1 MVFVGID
8 VSKQRL
14 DVALRPGEE
23 VFEVANSARGIAQLV
38 RRLKK
43 LSADG
48 IVLEAS
54 GGLELAAVSELA
66 AAGLPVMVVN
76 PRQVRDF
83 ARASGRLA
91 KTDTIDAGILARF
104 AEVMQPQLRRLPDAQ
119 SRALMALVI
128 RRRQLVEMITAESN
142 RCERAP
148 QLVRKWI
155 AASIRSLKQQAIVV
169 DRELGSVIRSTPVWR
184 EKEDQL
190 RSVPGVGKTNSATLL
205 AYWSYPVSIDG
216 VGLR

>member
-8 VSKQRL
+8 VLKQRL

-54 GGLELAAVSELA
+54 GGFELAAVSELA

-83 ARASGRLA
+83 ARAR
-91 KTDTIDAGILARF
+91 KTR
-104 AEVMQPQLRRLPDAQ
+104 QNRHHRRRHP
-119 SRALMALVI
+119 RALCRGHAA
-128 RRRQLVEMITAESN
+128 TA
-142 RCERAP
+142 P
-148 QLVRKWI
+148 
-155 AASIRSLKQQAIVV
+155 
-169 DRELGSVIRSTPVWR
+169 
-184 EKEDQL
+184 
-190 RSVPGVGKTNSATLL
+190 AT
-205 AYWSYPVSIDG
+205 A
-216 VGLR
+216 

>member
-54 GGLELAAVSELA
+54 GGFELAAVSELA

-190 RSVPGVGKTNSATLL
+190 RSVPGVGKTTSATLL
-205 AYWSYPVSIDG
+205 AYWSYPVSMDG

>member
-54 GGLELAAVSELA
+54 GGFELAAVSELA

-91 KTDTIDAGILARF
+91 KPTPSTRASSRT
-104 AEVMQPQLRRLPDAQ
+104 LP
-119 SRALMALVI
+119 
-128 RRRQLVEMITAESN
+128 
-142 RCERAP
+142 
-148 QLVRKWI
+148 
-155 AASIRSLKQQAIVV
+155 RSCSHSSG
-169 DRELGSVIRSTPVWR
+169 D
-184 EKEDQL
+184 
-190 RSVPGVGKTNSATLL
+190 
-205 AYWSYPVSIDG
+205 
-216 VGLR
+216 

>member
-23 VFEVANSARGIAQLV
+23 VFEVANSARGSPSWFV
-38 RRLKK
+38 GSRR
-43 LSADG
+43 SADG

-54 GGLELAAVSELA
+54 GGFELAAVSELA

-91 KTDTIDAGILARF
+91 KTDTIDAGILAHF
-104 AEVMQPQLRRLPDAQ
+104 AEVMQAPA
-119 SRALMALVI
+119 
-128 RRRQLVEMITAESN
+128 TA
-142 RCERAP
+142 
-148 QLVRKWI
+148 
-155 AASIRSLKQQAIVV
+155 
-169 DRELGSVIRSTPVWR
+169 
-184 EKEDQL
+184 
-190 RSVPGVGKTNSATLL
+190 
-205 AYWSYPVSIDG
+205 
-216 VGLR
+216 